1 MIEGRFDPDIWQQQ
15 CQQFLVATGI
25 SVSTISRVLNR
36 DETIRVST
44 QTEQR
49 IFEVAQQLGYAPA
62 HRHGKGETRRG
73 ASRLKMGIAQMAA
86 VLSIF
91 CMVVYKRGYR
101 LTDEFYHHVLAV
113 LRDEESRAAGE

>member
-1 MIEGRFDPDIWQQQ
+1 MSAVSCCHRYFCVHHFPGVELGRNDPR
-15 CQQFLVATGI
+15 FHANGTAY
-25 SVSTISRVLNR
+25 
-36 DETIRVST
+36 
-44 QTEQR
+44 
-49 IFEVAQQLGYAPA
+49 FEVAQQLGYAPA

-101 LTDEFYHHVLAV
+101 LTDEFYHHVPAV
-113 LRDEESRAAGE
+113 LRGEESRAAGE